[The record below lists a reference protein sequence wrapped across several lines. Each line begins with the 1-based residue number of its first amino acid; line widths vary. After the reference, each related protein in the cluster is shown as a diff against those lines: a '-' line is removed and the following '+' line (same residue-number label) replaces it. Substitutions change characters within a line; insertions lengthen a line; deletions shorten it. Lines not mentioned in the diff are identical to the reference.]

1 MILNLLLQGEEK
13 ILTIQVGLIGYGYS
27 GMTFHAP
34 LINKVDNL
42 SLKAVNS
49 SNDRKVKK
57 DYPNVEVL
65 SDLNSMLADKDIDVV
80 IITSPN
86 TTHYE
91 YAKMAILAGKH
102 VVVEKPFTIMSSEAT
117 ELIEL
122 AKKKGVLLT
131 VFHNRRW
138 DSDFLTIQ
146 ELIKTKVLGNLSTY
160 EAHFDRF
167 RPNVRDRWR
176 EKNIPGSG
184 ILYDLGSHLIDQAL
198 TLFGMPKTVWAD
210 LRAEREGAEAVDYF
224 HMVLGYKNLKVILQ
238 SGSLVRE
245 AGPRFIL
252 HGDRGSFI
260 KYGMDSQEDQLKKGL
275 QPGDLIWEEDSS
287 EDYGRLTVEIGGI
300 TIRGTIETLPGQYTA
315 FYENLVAA
323 IKLGTAVPIL
333 AEEARDTI
341 RIIEYA
347 IKSHQEQR
355 NIEIL

>member
-1 MILNLLLQGEEK
+1 M
-13 ILTIQVGLIGYGYS
+13 TIKVGLIGYGYS

-34 LINKVDNL
+34 LINKVDDL
-42 SLKAVNS
+42 SLMVVTS
-49 SNDRKVKK
+49 SNDTKVKK

-65 SDLNSMLADKDIDVV
+65 ADFNSVLAEKAIDVV
-80 IITSPN
+80 IITTPN

-91 YAKMAILAGKH
+91 YAKKAILAGKH
-102 VVVEKPFTIMSSEAT
+102 VVVEKPFTVTSIEAT

-122 AKKKGVLLT
+122 AKKRGVLLT

-167 RPNVRDRWR
+167 RPQVRDRWR

-184 ILYDLGSHLIDQAL
+184 TLYDLGSHLIDQAL
-198 TLFGMPKTVWAD
+198 TLFGMPQTVWAD
-210 LRAEREGAEAVDYF
+210 LRVEREGAETVDYF
-224 HMVLGYKNLKVILQ
+224 HLVLGYKNLKVILQ
-238 SGSLVRE
+238 SGSLVRA

-275 QPGDLIWEEDSS
+275 QPGDSLWGADPL
-287 EDYGRLTVEIGGI
+287 EDYGRLTAELGGI
-300 TIRGTIETLPGQYTA
+300 TIRGTIDTLPGQYA
-315 FYENLVAA
+315 VFYENLVAA
-323 IKLGTAVPIL
+323 IKFGTAVPIL

-347 IKSHQEQR
+347 VKSHQEQR